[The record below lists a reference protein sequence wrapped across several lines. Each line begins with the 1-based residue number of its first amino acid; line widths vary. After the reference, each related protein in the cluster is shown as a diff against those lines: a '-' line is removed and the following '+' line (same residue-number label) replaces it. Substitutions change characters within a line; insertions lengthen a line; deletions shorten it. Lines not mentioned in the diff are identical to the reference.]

1 MSKARSQA
9 VQRMKSFDDVIPKK
23 TGKGTEKVIR
33 SLLEWAD
40 MILFRK
46 NVEDMVPHSIK
57 EGGTSIRNNYA
68 MKQKD
73 NFKLDVQGE
82 TTQEDEIEEINPAK
96 HKRKSPDQLMTV
108 VSDFMTDEIKKL
120 TKAKKPNIG
129 SINSAN
135 RAVACL
141 VQYVN
146 TVEQKSFTTVDEM
159 KEYMAEKAKSN
170 KNTNEDESSGNEYS
184 ESDTSEEG

>member
-1 MSKARSQA
+1 MA
-9 VQRMKSFDDVIPKK
+9 
-23 TGKGTEKVIR
+23 
-33 SLLEWAD
+33 
-40 MILFRK
+40 
-46 NVEDMVPHSIK
+46 
-57 EGGTSIRNNYA
+57 
-68 MKQKD
+68 
-73 NFKLDVQGE
+73 VQGE
-82 TTQEDEIEEINPAK
+82 TTQEDEIEEITPAT
-96 HKRKSPDQLMTV
+96 HKRKSQDQLMTV

-146 TVEQKSFTTVDEM
+146 TVEQKSFTSVDEM
-159 KEYMAEKAKSN
+159 KEYMAEKAKYN